1 MKAGEKMRIPIIS
14 NWLEKRRSNL
24 KDPKQWLAES
34 LIGEPS
40 HSGKNVNEETAM
52 KSSAVFACVRI
63 LSESVAMLPLI
74 LYQRQERGKDRAKD
88 HYIYELL
95 KDCPNPEMSAFT
107 FKETMLMHLLLWG
120 NFYANIE
127 YRGDG
132 KPKALWPLMPHKTE
146 PWRKEGTRQLVYHTY
161 LPDDR
166 LVELPNHEVLH
177 VPGLSYDG
185 LKGLSP
191 IGYARESIG
200 LDLATEEFGAR
211 FFSQGTNMGAIAKH
225 PGRLS
230 DTAYSNLKKDLERKY
245 QGLGNAHRL
254 MLLEEGMDIEK
265 VGIPPENAQFLETRQ
280 FQKRDIARI
289 FRVPLYLLADVEK
302 GASYSSIEQQS
313 LDFLKY
319 SIQPWLSRIEQAVN
333 NQILSREARKR
344 YFAEFLI
351 DSLLRADIQTR
362 YDAYSTAINYG
373 FLTINEVRAMENKN
387 PSEYEEAD
395 KLWIQQNMMPIDQT
409 QQEDGGLRK
418 KIIENARGR
427 SPSKRGAK
435 SRLDKS
441 KSFERLVQQ
450 GTKNIIAKEKK
461 DVLEKAKENL
471 ERGQQGFLAW
481 IERYYKDLEDDVKNE
496 MRPYFESLTESMRQ
510 DLSDDLDIDT
520 ELTEDDEEFLEEYLE
535 AYAKRYTSSSEGQL
549 AALVRQAHESDKT
562 EYELVEERINEWE
575 ERRPRKEARN
585 ETVQLG
591 NAVSRAIMAGA
602 GIQYLRWVNA
612 GDDTCDY
619 CKELNN
625 KVVGIDKPFLGGNE
639 KLQAE
644 GEEFDMNVRR
654 PSFHPPIHSFC
665 QCQIEPD

>member
-1 MKAGEKMRIPIIS
+1 MGVITERVF
-14 NWLEKRRSNL
+14 NKRGTSNL
-24 KDPKQWLAES
+24 KDPKQWLVEA

-40 HSGKNVNEETAM
+40 YSGKHVSEETAL
-52 KSSAVFACVRI
+52 KSTAVFACVRI

-74 LYQRQERGKDRAKD
+74 VYERKERGKDRARHHHLYK
-88 HYIYELL
+88 LL
-95 KDCPNPEMSAFT
+95 HDKPNPEMTSFT
-107 FKETMLMHLLLWG
+107 FKETMMMHLLLWG
-120 NFYANIE
+120 NFYGEIE

-132 KPKALWPLMPHKTE
+132 KPLAIWPLLPHKTE

-161 LPDDR
+161 LPDDK
-166 LVELPNHEVLH
+166 LVELPSYRVFH
-177 VPGLSYDG
+177 VSGLSYNG

-200 LDLATEEFGAR
+200 LDLATEEFGSR
-211 FFSQGTNMGAIAKH
+211 FFSQGTNMGAVAKH
-225 PGRLS
+225 PSSLS
-230 DTAYSNLKKDLERKY
+230 DKAYERLKKDLEKKY
-245 QGLGNAHRL
+245 SGLGNSHRL

-319 SIQPWLSRIEQAVN
+319 SIQPWLSRIEQATN
-333 NQILSREARKR
+333 NKLFSREGRQR

-351 DSLLRADIQTR
+351 DSLLRADIKTR
-362 YDAYSTAINYG
+362 YEAYSTGINYG
-373 FLTINEVRAMENKN
+373 FLTINDVREMENKN
-387 PSEYEEAD
+387 PSEEPEAD
-395 KLWIQQNMMPIDQT
+395 KHWIQQNMMPIDQAS
-409 QQEDGGLRK
+409 QQEDVRK
-418 KIIENARGR
+418 KIIESARGR

-435 SRLDKS
+435 SRLDKA
-441 KSFERLVQQ
+441 KSFERLIEQ
-450 GTKNIIAKEKK
+450 GTRNIIAKEKK
-461 DVLEKAKENL
+461 DVLNKAKEEL
-471 ERGQQGFLAW
+471 ERSQTSFLAW
-481 IERYYKDLEDDVKNE
+481 IERYYEDLQDDIKKE
-496 MRPYFESLTESMRQ
+496 MRPYFESLAESMRE
-510 DLSDDLDIDT
+510 DLSDELDIDT
-520 ELTEDDEEFLEEYLE
+520 ALTEDDEDFLEEYLE

-549 AALVRQAHESDKT
+549 AALVRDAHESDKT
-562 EYELVEERINEWE
+562 EYELVEERIEEWE
-575 ERRPRKEARN
+575 EKRPRKEARN

-591 NAVSRAIMAGA
+591 NGIARAIMAGA

-619 CKELNN
+619 CKELDG

-644 GEEFDMNVRR
+644 GEEFDMKVRR
-654 PSFHPPIHSFC
+654 PSFHPPIHQFC

>member
-1 MKAGEKMRIPIIS
+1 VKAGEKMRIPIIS

-24 KDPKQWLAES
+24 KDPKQWLVES

-161 LPDDR
+161 MPDGR

-230 DTAYSNLKKDLERKY
+230 DTAYYNLKKDLEKKY

-333 NQILSREARKR
+333 NQLLSKEARRR

-387 PSEYEEAD
+387 PVDQEEAD
-395 KLWIQQNMMPIDQT
+395 KLFIQQNMMPIDQS
-409 QQEDGGLRK
+409 QQDDVLRK
-418 KIIENARGR
+418 KIIENTRGR
-427 SPSKRGAK
+427 SPSKRGAR
-435 SRLDKS
+435 SRLEKS
-441 KSFERLVQQ
+441 KSFERVVQQ
-450 GTKNIIAKEKK
+450 GARNIIAKEKK
-461 DVLEKAKENL
+461 DVLEKAKETL

-481 IERYYKDLEDDVKNE
+481 IERYYEDLQDDIKKE
-496 MRPYFESLTESMRQ
+496 MKPYFESLAESMRQ
-510 DLSDDLDIDT
+510 DLSEDIDIET
-520 ELTEDDEEFLEEYLE
+520 DLSEDDKEFLEEYLE

-562 EYELVEERINEWE
+562 EYELIEERIEEWE
-575 ERRPRKEARN
+575 EKRPAKEARN
-585 ETVQLG
+585 ETRQLG
-591 NAVSRAIMAGA
+591 NAIARSIMIGA
-602 GIQYLRWVNA
+602 GVTYFIVVNA
-612 GDDTCDY
+612 GNDTCEY
-619 CKELNN
+619 CKELDG
-625 KVVGIDKPFLGGNE
+625 KVIGADQPVIAEDETLEADEKDTGIK
-639 KLQAE
+639 
-644 GEEFDMNVRR
+644 VRR
-654 PSFHPPIHSFC
+654 PCFHPPFHNFC
-665 QCQIEPD
+665 ECQLDKYD